1 MCLIEIHDPVS
12 SKMAARAAILKL
24 VFETVELMS
33 RIGIQ
38 KLFMGIS
45 FEKMNFSV
53 NYYWKNGERE
63 KKRKKEFPSSGIE
76 PAPWTIPLGYLP
88 IQV

>member
-1 MCLIEIHDPVS
+1 MCIVEIHDPDS
-12 SKMAARAAILKL
+12 SKMADRAAILKL

-53 NYYWKNGERE
+53 NYYWKNSERE
-63 KKRKKEFPSSGIE
+63 KKEKKKKKRVS
-76 PAPWTIPLGYLP
+76 LLRD
-88 IQV
+88 

>member
-1 MCLIEIHDPVS
+1 
-12 SKMAARAAILKL
+12 
-24 VFETVELMS
+24 MS

-45 FEKMNFSV
+45 FEKMNFFV

-63 KKRKKEFPSSGIE
+63 EKKEKKKEKKKRKKELPS
-76 PAPWTIPLGYLP
+76 
-88 IQV
+88 

>member
-1 MCLIEIHDPVS
+1 
-12 SKMAARAAILKL
+12 MAARAAILKL

-53 NYYWKNGERE
+53 NYYWKNSERE
-63 KKRKKEFPSSGIE
+63 KKKKKKKKEFPSSGIE
-76 PAPWTIPLGYLP
+76 LAPSAQQSRTIPLGYLP